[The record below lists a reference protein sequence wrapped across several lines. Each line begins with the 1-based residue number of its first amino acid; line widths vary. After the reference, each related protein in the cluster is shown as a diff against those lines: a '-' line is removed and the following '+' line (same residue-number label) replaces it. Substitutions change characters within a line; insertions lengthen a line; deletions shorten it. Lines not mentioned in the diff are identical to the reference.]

1 MAGLADIVNVNIT
14 RSTRTVSLPGFG
26 TALFLGPN
34 ATGLNVCKSMTDVAA
49 LFSSSQAEYLAA
61 QAYFGQINKPASLLI
76 GKRTSAIAQVVT
88 YTPTAINTQL
98 YSVSINGVV
107 YTFTSSGSA
116 TATNIVTGLKAAI
129 TDTTVT
135 TSGTTTLIVTA
146 NVAGTPFIYNLGLDV
161 NIAAVVTTASNGV
174 IEDILAADFAA
185 RTAGFSWYMLGLASR
200 LQADIQNAA
209 QQIESMFKM
218 FIGCSSDAGILVG
231 ATTTDVA
238 SVLKSKAYLRTALLY
253 SAGQATFP
261 EMAWMG
267 GVLPLN
273 AGSETWKFK
282 GLIGSV
288 PDDQL
293 SATQFTTLQA
303 KNCNYYYTIAG
314 VPITSAGEVCGGAT
328 SFIDVTRF
336 VDWYSIT
343 MQGQVFTRLA
353 NLPKVPYTDEG
364 FSQIE
369 ADIRAVNQQ
378 AERVG
383 GLAKGSSF
391 VVVPTVASEVSGD
404 KSSRNA
410 NNFQFGGTLAGAI
423 HSVVINGFLST

>member
-1 MAGLADIVNVNIT
+1 MAGLSDIVNVNIT
-14 RSTRTVSLPGFG
+14 RQTRTVSLPGFG

-34 ATGLNVCKSMTDVAA
+34 ATTLSVCKNMTDVAA
-49 LFSSSQAEYLAA
+49 LFTTSQQEYKAGL
-61 QAYFGQINKPASLLI
+61 AYFSQVNKPQKLLI
-76 GKRTSAIAQVVT
+76 GKRTAAVAQIVT
-88 YTPTAINTQL
+88 MTPNVLNTQA
-98 YSVSINGVV
+98 YTVTINGIA

-116 TATNIVTGLKAAI
+116 TAATIVTGLKAAI

-135 TSGTTTLIVTA
+135 TSGSTTLIITA
-146 NVAGTPFIYNLGLDV
+146 NVAGTPFTFAPADLNLATVLS
-161 NIAAVVTTASNGV
+161 TPSNGV
-174 IEDILAADFAA
+174 QEDILAADQAA
-185 RTAGFSWYMLGLASR
+185 RTAGFDWYMLGLASR
-200 LQADIQNAA
+200 LQAEIQNAA
-209 QQIESMFKM
+209 SLIESMFKM
-218 FIGCSSDAGILVG
+218 FIGCSSDSAVITAG
-231 ATTTDVA
+231 TTTDVA
-238 SVLKSKAYLRTALLY
+238 SVLKSKAYLRTAFLY
-253 SAGQATFP
+253 SGDQANYP

-282 GLIGSV
+282 GLIGNV
-288 PDDQL
+288 PDDAL
-293 SATQFTTLQA
+293 TSTQFTTLQF
-303 KNCNYYYTIAG
+303 KNANYYYTVAG
-314 VPITSAGEVCGGAT
+314 VPITSGGEVCGGAT

-391 VVVPTVASEVSGD
+391 VVVPTVASEVLADRSA
-404 KSSRNA
+404 RNA
-410 NNFQFGGTLAGAI
+410 NAFQFGGTLAGAI